1 MKRLLLV
8 TVGLLFSACAPKI
21 YVIDRQT
28 VLEEEAAGDWPQFE
42 KDVIE
47 RAKKQG
53 PTPLSKVPENA
64 RRKRLYSVLHG
75 ELTLAP
81 PVIPASPTKPD
92 GAKK

>member
-1 MKRLLLV
+1 MKRLLV
-8 TVGLLFSACAPKI
+8 TAVGVLLSACAPKI

-42 KDVIE
+42 KEVIE

-64 RRKRLYSVLHG
+64 RRMPR
-75 ELTLAP
+75 E
-81 PVIPASPTKPD
+81 
-92 GAKK
+92 